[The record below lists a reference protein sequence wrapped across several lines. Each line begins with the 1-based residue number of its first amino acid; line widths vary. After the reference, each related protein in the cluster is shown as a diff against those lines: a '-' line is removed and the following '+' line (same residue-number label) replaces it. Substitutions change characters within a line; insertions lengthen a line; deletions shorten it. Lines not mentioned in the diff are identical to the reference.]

1 MENLGWGFS
10 RTLDPGPVFTCIVT
24 GDPRLPEAAYPFLRR
39 KLDSLLRGRLP
50 SVRIVYVWRT
60 PGADDLAARYARE
73 RKLDMSF
80 VADRSA
86 EIIDKLSPD
95 AVVVFDA
102 GGKESAELVSAA
114 RQRKIPVRVVDVR
127 RFVLP
132 ARS

>member
-1 MENLGWGFS
+1 
-10 RTLDPGPVFTCIVT
+10 
-24 GDPRLPEAAYPFLRR
+24 LRR

-50 SVRIVYVWRT
+50 SVRIVLVWRT
-60 PGADDLAARYARE
+60 PGTDDLAARYARE
-73 RKLDMSF
+73 RKLDISF

-86 EIIDKLSPD
+86 EVLNKVSPD

-102 GGKESAELVSAA
+102 GGKELAELVSAA

-127 RFVLP
+127 RFILP

>member
-1 MENLGWGFS
+1 MENLGWGLS
-10 RTLDPGPVFTCIVT
+10 PTLDSGPVFTCIVT

>member
-1 MENLGWGFS
+1 MENLGWGLS
-10 RTLDPGPVFTCIVT
+10 PTLDSGPVFTCIVT
-24 GDPRLPEAAYPFLRR
+24 GDPRLPEAVYPFLRR

-50 SVRIVYVWRT
+50 AVRIVFVWRT
-60 PGADDLAARYARE
+60 PGTDDLAARYARE
-73 RKLDMSF
+73 RKLDISF

-86 EIIDKLSPD
+86 EVLDKLSPD

-102 GGKESAELVSAA
+102 GGKESAELVAAA

-127 RFVLP
+127 RFILP